1 MAKANSV
8 HLISASTVHSR
19 LPIHPSSKSNGYPT
33 MKEDQN
39 PTKQSTS
46 HQEAKSLQKH
56 KNGNHTQS
64 QNFYSHHQHP
74 SGSHFDPHDPR
85 GRIQNEYASNGN
97 LSVHDYTRHYASANI
112 LAYDESAYPQRG
124 VYKNGNSDSR
134 YYGGSRPSSVYSMS
148 LSSMQIP
155 EDAAVISE
163 VPYMSQKAI
172 QMRYKRNGKPRVNSW
187 HSSRFFSNNN
197 NSVVHEHCGLGSDG
211 ESLEVSPCTTSDQMS
226 TSSYY
231 PSGSEDH
238 RYVPHVKL
246 RQKPNRRWSEQ
257 DIQKR
262 LSLPADIKLPQGV
275 IDRLNLTPTLDNP
288 LTRKSR
294 RASLSEIGFGKLET
308 YRKIL
313 DLGEGTYATVW
324 LGKSNLVADR
334 YVAMKEMRLEHEEG
348 APCTAIREVSL
359 LRSLKHA
366 NVVTLHDVIYTDR
379 VLTLVFEY
387 MERDMREYM
396 EEIDGL
402 ISIDNVKLFLV
413 QLLRGLSYCHRRRIL
428 HRDLKP
434 QNLLINRQGELKLA
448 DFGLARAQSLPTKTY
463 SNEVVT
469 LWYRPPDV
477 LLGSTDYSTH
487 IDLWGIGCILYE
499 MLLHKPVFPGQ
510 SNDEQLR
517 LIFNTLGTPSPDD
530 CPTLCDMPAFKQYME
545 KSGGKKQRAKSLI
558 RLPRVDGERA
568 DLLEKFLKYE
578 GRKRISANDAMHH
591 PFLDC
596 FSSAIFTLPDTQSVL
611 SLPGVKYVQDP
622 VGLRYRRV

>member
-1 MAKANSV
+1 MN
-8 HLISASTVHSR
+8 TVVWARTVRVWRSR
-19 LPIHPSSKSNGYPT
+19 RARHPIKC
-33 MKEDQN
+33 
-39 PTKQSTS
+39 
-46 HQEAKSLQKH
+46 
-56 KNGNHTQS
+56 
-64 QNFYSHHQHP
+64 
-74 SGSHFDPHDPR
+74 PR
-85 GRIQNEYASNGN
+85 LRTI
-97 LSVHDYTRHYASANI
+97 R
-112 LAYDESAYPQRG
+112 
-124 VYKNGNSDSR
+124 
-134 YYGGSRPSSVYSMS
+134 
-148 LSSMQIP
+148 
-155 EDAAVISE
+155 
-163 VPYMSQKAI
+163 
-172 QMRYKRNGKPRVNSW
+172 
-187 HSSRFFSNNN
+187 
-197 NSVVHEHCGLGSDG
+197 
-211 ESLEVSPCTTSDQMS
+211 
-226 TSSYY
+226 
-231 PSGSEDH
+231 SGSEDH

-477 LLGSTDYSTH
+477 LLGSTDYRQVYERCFCTNVFTFSTH

-530 CPTLCDMPAFKQYME
+530 CPSLCDMPAFKQYME